1 MEMLCLNREKSIT
14 IHDLPISERPRE
26 RLQKFGV
33 EALSAQEILALI
45 LGRGIAGES
54 VIVTAQR
61 LLSQFGN
68 LRGMASASV
77 EELSQVKGIGVAKAS
92 QIKTAFELT
101 NRLEDYS
108 AAGDKPLVKTPDDVV
123 GVVRSRLRGKKKEH
137 FLALLLD
144 TRNQLIKVS
153 EISIGSLDTSIVH
166 PREVF
171 KEAISA
177 SAASVIFAHNHP
189 SGDPEASEDDIEL
202 TKRLAKAGEIVGI
215 DVLDHIVIGD
225 KEYLSLKRFV
235 KADKLMRHFHAGIK
249 SIMIDVTDTRI
260 ASAVFD
266 VFDFQLAG
274 SVINYIGGAY
284 CDRGQGDS
292 GKKVVAVVIPDAE
305 IDTRAFRLHDIVP
318 EIVDLVVIDIP
329 VAVIGFILELVP
341 V

>member
-1 MEMLCLNREKSIT
+1 MKKSFT
-14 IHDLPISERPRE
+14 IHDLPTSERPRE

-54 VIVTAQR
+54 VMITTQR

-68 LRGMASASV
+68 LRGIANASV
-77 EELSQVKGIGVAKAS
+77 EELSQVKGIGIAKAS
-92 QIKTAFELT
+92 QIKAAFELA

-123 GVVRSRLRGKKKEH
+123 SVVKSKLRGKKKEH

-144 TRNQLIKVS
+144 TRSQLIKVS

-202 TKRLAKAGEIVGI
+202 SKRLAKAGEIVGI
-215 DVLDHIVIGD
+215 DVLDHIIIGD
-225 KEYLSLKRFV
+225 KKYLSLKREGLF
-235 KADKLMRHFHAGIK
+235 
-249 SIMIDVTDTRI
+249 
-260 ASAVFD
+260 
-266 VFDFQLAG
+266 
-274 SVINYIGGAY
+274 
-284 CDRGQGDS
+284 
-292 GKKVVAVVIPDAE
+292 
-305 IDTRAFRLHDIVP
+305 
-318 EIVDLVVIDIP
+318 
-329 VAVIGFILELVP
+329 
-341 V
+341 